1 VKYPAALL
9 LLPALTLPAHA
20 LDIRVY
26 NAAVHDRFTGY
37 PSSPV
42 MNPGFL
48 YDASKFTGVG
58 FHTTQGHLQF
68 ALISPRH
75 FLCAAHVKP
84 NPGDIV
90 RFVAAD
96 GSVVQRT
103 VTGTTTVNA
112 DNPGITDLSLGTL
125 NATLPANVNP
135 LPYLNLADE
144 EDYEGKQIVVFGYGV
159 ISGTILRA
167 GSGEISGI
175 GNLDGDGP
183 GGSYGNTRVAEFV
196 YSASGT
202 DPDDAHFTLTGGD
215 SGSPS
220 FVMEGGQPAL
230 TGIHFTVG
238 PSGGDVHN
246 FDTFVPHY
254 TGDLDILLA
263 PSGYRM
269 RPAIFTPTTLGFS
282 SSPTPSVL
290 ESGTAG
296 SIDFTIENTGTETTG
311 NLAAT
316 LSFAP
321 SVSPASIT
329 ASGCVVESLSA
340 GVWSVRKAVVTAAED
355 VVITATWTAVPN
367 ASEFAASVAVESDTT
382 TAATYPLTIPV
393 AQTYDSWSQGLA
405 QTGEDDDPDGDGWVN
420 LLEYAFGSSGAS
432 GSFALPG
439 GIAVRPAMVNEG
451 GTVSLAYP
459 ERVHAGLLGLTYQV
473 ELSTD
478 MDTDPW
484 STTLPAGAVSTTQP
498 YVPAVPG
505 FVKRTLSWPA
515 DGLRRF
521 ARVRVDRVE

>member
-1 VKYPAALL
+1 M
-9 LLPALTLPAHA
+9 LLPVLTLPVHA

-37 PSSPV
+37 PSFPV

-68 ALISPRH
+68 ALVSPRH
-75 FLCAAHVKP
+75 FLCADHVKP
-84 NPGDIV
+84 SPGHIV

-103 VTGTTTVNA
+103 VTGTTTLNA

-125 NATLPANVNP
+125 DSPLPASVKP
-135 LPYLNLADE
+135 LPYLNLANE
-144 EDYEGKQIVVFGYGV
+144 EDYEGKEIVVFGYGV

-167 GSGEISGI
+167 GKGEISGI

-196 YSASGT
+196 YSGAGT

-238 PSGGDVHN
+238 SSGSDVHN

-254 TGDLDILLA
+254 AGDLDLLLA

-282 SSPTPSVL
+282 SSSTPSVL
-290 ESGTAG
+290 KSGLGG
-296 SIDFTIENTGTETTG
+296 SIDVMIGNTGAATTG
-311 NLAAT
+311 NLAVT

-321 SVSPASIT
+321 SEAPSSIT

-340 GVWSVRKAVVTAAED
+340 GVWSVRKALVAAAEEI
-355 VVITATWTAVPN
+355 VITAAWTAVPN
-367 ASEFAASVAVESDTT
+367 TPEFTADVTVESDTT
-382 TAATYPLTIPV
+382 SGSTYPLTIPV
-393 AQTYDSWSQGLA
+393 ALTYDSWSQGLP

-420 LLEYAFGSSGAS
+420 LLEYAFGSPGAA
-432 GSFALPG
+432 GSFILAG
-439 GIAVRPAMVNEG
+439 NNSVRPAMVNQG
-451 GTVSLAYP
+451 GTVSLTYP
-459 ERVHAGLLGLTYQV
+459 ERVHAGILGLSYQV
-473 ELSTD
+473 ELTTD
-478 MDTDPW
+478 ISAGPW
-484 STTLPAGAVSTTQP
+484 PTTLPAGTVSTTQP
-498 YVPAVPG
+498 YVPAISG
-505 FVKRTLSWPA
+505 FVKRTLTWPA
-515 DGLRRF
+515 DGPRRF
-521 ARVRVDRVE
+521 ARVKVELAE